1 MVVDGM
7 EIKERL
13 HRKIFISVADKGDLV
28 GFQTN
33 LKHLFL
39 QVSVTI

>member
-1 MVVDGM
+1 M
-7 EIKERL
+7 EIKERGFTE
-13 HRKIFISVADKGDLV
+13 KNFISVADKGDLV
-28 GFQTN
+28 GFQKN